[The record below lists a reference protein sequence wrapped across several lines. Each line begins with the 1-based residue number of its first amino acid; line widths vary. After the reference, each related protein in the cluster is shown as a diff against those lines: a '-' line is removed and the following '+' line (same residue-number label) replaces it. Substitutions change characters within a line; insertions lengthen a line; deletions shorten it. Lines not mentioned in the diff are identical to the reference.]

1 MLHLS
6 LEEFGLVLVSG
17 NIETGGAKQI
27 EEAGAK
33 GVERGAAAGVRKVKA
48 RGSCGGRGSRKAR
61 GSRGAW
67 KPFDGLAPVATK

>member
-1 MLHLS
+1 MADFKS
-6 LEEFGLVLVSG
+6 AAVADFIPESVAGLLR
-17 NIETGGAKQI
+17 NQQ
-27 EEAGAK
+27 
-33 GVERGAAAGVRKVKA
+33 GAAAGVRKVKA